1 VRIHSVQCIGVEGVR
16 DGEYAFT
23 DSTGRPADVVVVSG
37 PVASGKTRLLEL
49 LLLIRNVLSP
59 TNDEADEDSWVRL
72 GGRSARVIVSFWLD
86 DNERATVGYAEP
98 IVTTETIL
106 SPDPE
111 LVGEAEPDPGLCFLL
126 DRYDH
131 SDASS
136 KFEYFAENRR
146 LDVGGG
152 SMSLAEET
160 QKRFR
165 TSKDSRKF
173 SFIPDFLASL
183 KKDRES
189 AARFEQSLGTFSAS
203 CRLESSDGRLSSS
216 GRTVASLDELSS
228 SERDAVMFSAV
239 GSLVRLSQ
247 SVIFVDRPNL
257 YIRDQHRLLAGLSSF
272 GVSNQLFATSYA
284 PDLFASVESRC
295 VISLF

>member
-23 DSTGRPADVVVVSG
+23 DATGRPADVVVVAG

-49 LLLIRNVLSP
+49 LLLIRNVLAP

-72 GGRSARVIVSFWLD
+72 GGRSARVLVNFWLD
-86 DNERATVGYAEP
+86 ENERATVGHAEP
-98 IVTTETIL
+98 IVATETIL

-111 LVGEAEPDPGLCFLL
+111 LVGEVEPDAGLCFLL

-131 SDASS
+131 SDQSS
-136 KFEYFAENRR
+136 KFEYFAESRR

-152 SMSLAEET
+152 SMSLSEET
-160 QKRFR
+160 QKKFR
-165 TSKDSRKF
+165 TSKDPRKF
-173 SFIPDFLASL
+173 SFIPDFLSSL
-183 KKDRES
+183 KLDQE
-189 AARFEQSLGTFSAS
+189 AARRFEQSLASFSAS
-203 CRLESSDGRLSSS
+203 CRLSGKGGQLSSS
-216 GRTVASLDELSS
+216 GRTVSSLDELSS

-239 GSLVRLSQ
+239 ASLVRLSQ
-247 SVIFVDRPNL
+247 SVIFVDRPDL
-257 YIRDQHRLLAGLSSF
+257 YIREQHRALAGLSSF
-272 GVSNQLFATSYA
+272 GVSNQLFVTSYA

-295 VISLF
+295 VISL